1 MGINLHK
8 GICASRPASVQ
19 LLIFLLLVS
28 AGAIFSSLLSTVYIL
43 LTQGLETDMTQNP
56 NLARV
61 IQLIASIGTFL
72 LPALGMAWLCS
83 ASPKQYLSIR
93 GIKDPRT
100 WILTFVCM
108 LLLTP
113 VINLLGLLNQQME
126 LPAFLAPVEEWMRAQ
141 EDLAERLTM
150 TLLSDN
156 HVEAI
161 IANLIVIALAA
172 GITEEFL
179 FRGALQRVIG
189 KYTTNPHTVIWIAA
203 ALFSAFH
210 LQFYGF
216 LPRMLLGAYFG
227 YLLYWG
233 KSIWLPVFAH
243 FTNNAVAVIGMSDS
257 HWKDS
262 EFITGDIP
270 PEHLL
275 DFTLMATAS
284 LLLFLLA
291 NRRLRRTL

>member
-1 MGINLHK
+1 MHK
-8 GICASRPASVQ
+8 GICASRSASVQ

-72 LPALGMAWLCS
+72 LPTLGMAWLCS

-291 NRRLRRTL
+291 NRLLRRTL

>member
-56 NLARV
+56 NLVRV

-113 VINLLGLLNQQME
+113 VINLLGLLNQQFGGTTNHDSLVGQSRRGDYSQPHRNRSRRGHHRGVPVPGRVATGHRE
-126 LPAFLAPVEEWMRAQ
+126 IHNKPAHGHLDRRGPIQRFPPAILRLPAPYAARRLFRLPAVLGEKHLAP
-141 EDLAERLTM
+141 
-150 TLLSDN
+150 
-156 HVEAI
+156 
-161 IANLIVIALAA
+161 
-172 GITEEFL
+172 
-179 FRGALQRVIG
+179 RVR
-189 KYTTNPHTVIWIAA
+189 
-203 ALFSAFH
+203 AFH
-210 LQFYGF
+210 QQ
-216 LPRMLLGAYFG
+216 
-227 YLLYWG
+227 
-233 KSIWLPVFAH
+233 
-243 FTNNAVAVIGMSDS
+243 
-257 HWKDS
+257 
-262 EFITGDIP
+262 
-270 PEHLL
+270 
-275 DFTLMATAS
+275 
-284 LLLFLLA
+284 
-291 NRRLRRTL
+291 RRSRDRHVG

>member
-203 ALFSAFH
+203 TLFSAFH

-291 NRRLRRTL
+291 NRLLRRTL

>member
-262 EFITGDIP
+262 EFITGEIP

-291 NRRLRRTL
+291 NRLLRRTL

>member
-1 MGINLHK
+1 MHK
-8 GICASRPASVQ
+8 GICASRSASVQ

-291 NRRLRRTL
+291 NRLLRRTL

>member
-1 MGINLHK
+1 
-8 GICASRPASVQ
+8 
-19 LLIFLLLVS
+19 
-28 AGAIFSSLLSTVYIL
+28 
-43 LTQGLETDMTQNP
+43 MTQNP

-156 HVEAI
+156 HIEAI
-161 IANLIVIALAA
+161 IAK
-172 GITEEFL
+172 
-179 FRGALQRVIG
+179 RVIG

-291 NRRLRRTL
+291 NRLLRRTL

>member
-56 NLARV
+56 NLARA

-262 EFITGDIP
+262 EFITGDIL

-291 NRRLRRTL
+291 NRLLRRTL

>member
-1 MGINLHK
+1 MHK
-8 GICASRPASVQ
+8 GICASRSASVQ

-43 LTQGLETDMTQNP
+43 LTQGLETDMAQNP

-262 EFITGDIP
+262 EFITGEIP

-291 NRRLRRTL
+291 NRLLRRTL

>member
-1 MGINLHK
+1 MHK
-8 GICASRPASVQ
+8 GICASRSASVQ

-243 FTNNAVAVIGMSDS
+243 FTNNTVAVIGMSDS

-291 NRRLRRTL
+291 NRLLRRTL

>member
-8 GICASRPASVQ
+8 GICASQSASVQ

-291 NRRLRRTL
+291 NRLLRRTL

>member
-1 MGINLHK
+1 MHK

-203 ALFSAFH
+203 TLFSAFH

-291 NRRLRRTL
+291 NRLLRRTL

>member
-43 LTQGLETDMTQNP
+43 LTQGLETDMTLNP

-83 ASPKQYLSIR
+83 ASSKQYLSIR

-210 LQFYGF
+210 LHFYGF
-216 LPRMLLGAYFG
+216 RPRMLLGAYFG

-291 NRRLRRTL
+291 NRLLRRTL

>member
-8 GICASRPASVQ
+8 GICASWSASVQ

-291 NRRLRRTL
+291 NRLLRRTL

>member
-1 MGINLHK
+1 MHK
-8 GICASRPASVQ
+8 GICASRSASVQ

-56 NLARV
+56 NLARA

-291 NRRLRRTL
+291 NRLLRRTL

>member
-1 MGINLHK
+1 MHK
-8 GICASRPASVQ
+8 GICASRSASVQ

>member
-1 MGINLHK
+1 MHK

-291 NRRLRRTL
+291 NRLLRRTL

>member
-291 NRRLRRTL
+291 NRLLRRTL

>member
-8 GICASRPASVQ
+8 GICASRSASVQ

-56 NLARV
+56 NLARA

-291 NRRLRRTL
+291 NRLLRRTL

>member
-291 NRRLRRTL
+291 NRLLKRTL

>member
-1 MGINLHK
+1 M
-8 GICASRPASVQ
+8 
-19 LLIFLLLVS
+19 IFLLLVS

-291 NRRLRRTL
+291 NRLLRRTL

>member
-28 AGAIFSSLLSTVYIL
+28 AGAIFSSLLSTIYIL

-262 EFITGDIP
+262 EFITGEIP

-291 NRRLRRTL
+291 NRLLRRTL

>member
-1 MGINLHK
+1 MHK
-8 GICASRPASVQ
+8 GICASRSASVQ

-126 LPAFLAPVEEWMRAQ
+126 LPAFLAPVEEWMRTQ

-275 DFTLMATAS
+275 DFTLIATAS

-291 NRRLRRTL
+291 NRLLRRTL

>member
-126 LPAFLAPVEEWMRAQ
+126 LPAFLAPVEEWMRTQ

-275 DFTLMATAS
+275 DFTLIATAS

-291 NRRLRRTL
+291 NRLLRRTL

>member
-126 LPAFLAPVEEWMRAQ
+126 LPAFLAPVEEWMRTQ

-291 NRRLRRTL
+291 NRLLRRTL

>member
-1 MGINLHK
+1 MHK
-8 GICASRPASVQ
+8 GICASRSASVQ

-243 FTNNAVAVIGMSDS
+243 FTNNAIAVIGMSDS

-291 NRRLRRTL
+291 NRLLRRTL

>member
-243 FTNNAVAVIGMSDS
+243 FTNNAIAVIGMSDS

-291 NRRLRRTL
+291 NRLLRRTL